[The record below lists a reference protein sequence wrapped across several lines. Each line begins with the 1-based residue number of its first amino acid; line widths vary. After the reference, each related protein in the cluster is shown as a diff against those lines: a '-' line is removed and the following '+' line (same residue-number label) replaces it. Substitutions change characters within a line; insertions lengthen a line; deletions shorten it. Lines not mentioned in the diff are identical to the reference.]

1 MPYFY
6 KVQVLIVL
14 LVIHAIVVLAFQQ
27 MPQVQQQMLHHLV
40 ALNVEFSE
48 QYRVA
53 KEMYAHCIFDEIQ
66 HIADTCDPTEVQKAK
81 LMIDARKY
89 IASRLAPK
97 KYGEASLIDAPTEE
111 EQKDREIMITR
122 RIVEAQ
128 LSDLFDELGD
138 KKI

>member
-1 MPYFY
+1 
-6 KVQVLIVL
+6 VQVLIVL

-66 HIADTCDPTEVQKAK
+66 QH
-81 LMIDARKY
+81 
-89 IASRLAPK
+89 
-97 KYGEASLIDAPTEE
+97 SLF
-111 EQKDREIMITR
+111 
-122 RIVEAQ
+122 
-128 LSDLFDELGD
+128 L
-138 KKI
+138 